1 MKIAVIGAN
10 GQVGRE
16 VCLFL
21 SVMGIQVLAIS
32 RSEIGGAFLER
43 CGVTCAYGS
52 VGKPEEARSM
62 LAGCDLVADF
72 SHPRSGLVGEIRSAI
87 RSNIESVLQWAP
99 PNAPY
104 VYISTINAFGMRDG
118 NSELK
123 NYWLSHSRYSANKR
137 YGEKLAFRGK
147 TSRSVYILRLG
158 HVHGELQKVSAE
170 TIEEVS
176 SGRGVFPFDPNTESY
191 TVFCFSIAEALKN
204 IGAGRESPG
213 RYTLVSTPGWSWKDL
228 YSYWADRVNCQFEF
242 VVRQRSTSSNVRLRW
257 FGKKCSA
264 PLVQWSMRN
273 RELILNYFLGHFP
286 TIEARISAEY
296 LRRKA
301 ASEISAYARDAEP
314 AREFMMGQIPGRRLT
329 SLSDSRVSMGST
341 AGLVRNLIDKAT
353 FGITVKKKV
362 GVDVG

>member
-43 CGVTCAYGS
+43 CGVMCTYGS
-52 VGKPEEARSM
+52 VGNPEEARSM

-72 SHPRSGLVGEIRSAI
+72 SHPRSGFVGEIRSAI
-87 RSNIESVLQWAP
+87 RLNIENVLRWAP
-99 PNAPY
+99 QKAAY

-118 NSELK
+118 KSELK
-123 NYWLSHSRYSANKR
+123 NYWLSHSRYSASKR
-137 YGEKLAFRGK
+137 YGEKLTFRGK
-147 TSRSVYILRLG
+147 SSRNVYVLRLG
-158 HVHGELQKVSAE
+158 HVHGELQRVSAE

-204 IGAGRESPG
+204 IATGRENPG
-213 RYTLVSTPGWSWKDL
+213 LYTLVSTPGWSWKDL

-257 FGKKCSA
+257 FGRKCSA
-264 PLVQWSMRN
+264 PLIQWGMRN
-273 RELILNYFLGHFP
+273 RELILNYCLGYFP

-296 LRRKA
+296 FRRKA
-301 ASEISAYARDAEP
+301 ASEISAYVRDTEP
-314 AREFMMGQIPGRRLT
+314 VREFMMGQVPGRRLT
-329 SLSDSRVSMGST
+329 SLSDSRVSMEGS
-341 AGLVRNLIDKAT
+341 ANLIRSLINNAT
-353 FGITVKKKV
+353 FGNTIRTSADANA
-362 GVDVG
+362 G